1 MKIDNSIKQQK
12 IEPMAQLEGIRK
24 KHNELKEKAQNLED
38 RSQLGNPHIDA
49 ITEYQLKS
57 SDDTGI
63 T

>member
-1 MKIDNSIKQQK
+1 MKIDNSIKLQK

-24 KHNELKEKAQNLED
+24 KHNELKEKVQNLED
-38 RSQLGNPHIDA
+38 RSQLGNPHIDG
-49 ITEYQLKS
+49 ITEYQLQS